1 MVDINVLWSDSH
13 FLYLFPRF
21 KWTILT
27 LNDPISFLSWLFT
40 VWPSFY
46 DWKRYG
52 LCFYNLD
59 LCSLLWK
66 ALSYLDGL
74 SKIPG
79 NNRRVD
85 FKTLTSGNDYSDI
98 NSICPDPCE
107 ITLNDL
113 TMTSINV
120 AGIVSDGKL
129 LTWLRFFS
137 SIEVLADDCL
147 LACSLP
153 VLLFIG
159 SFLYW
164 SLLWNLFLYFDMILY
179 NFILTMRSSRLI
191 LRLDLD
197 QN

>member
-1 MVDINVLWSDSH
+1 MVDINILWSDLH
-13 FLYLFPRF
+13 FLYLFPSF
-21 KWTILT
+21 KWTI
-27 LNDPISFLSWLFT
+27 DVKRPYFIFSWLFT
-40 VWPSFY
+40 VRSSFC

-52 LCFYNLD
+52 LCFYILD
-59 LCSLLWK
+59 LCSLLPK
-66 ALSYLDGL
+66 ALTYLDGL

-79 NNRRVD
+79 NNRRGD

-107 ITLNDL
+107 LTLNDL

-164 SLLWNLFLYFDMILY
+164 SLLWNFFYILIRYYIILF
-179 NFILTMRSSRLI
+179 
-191 LRLDLD
+191 
-197 QN
+197 